1 MGREESP
8 APGTQP
14 SPGQILT
21 VRRLIIGFAFLSFF
35 FFLAAFTI
43 YKFAKSTIVEDPAK
57 KAALAAEIAPGAV
70 PPPGFDPGEAFT
82 IGMRGV
88 TYHDKDKTRLIMM
101 LENPAPK
108 QKLTLQDYR
117 AKQDAKSKALVDK
130 QSTPEMAT
138 HLGPIQVLQ
147 RQVHFPD
154 GRTKIDFLVLA
165 QNPKLP
171 NKFITIMADAP
182 VTPEED
188 GKFLADYLSH
198 LDITAW

>member
-1 MGREESP
+1 LIG
-8 APGTQP
+8 GFVLVCIFL
-14 SPGQILT
+14 GLT
-21 VRRLIIGFAFLSFF
+21 AMAYRFVKAM
-35 FFLAAFTI
+35 
-43 YKFAKSTIVEDPAK
+43 IVEDPAK
-57 KAALAAEIAPGAV
+57 KGQLAAEIAPGAL
-70 PPPGFDPGEAFT
+70 PPEGFETGDAFT

-88 TYHDKDKTRLIMM
+88 TYHEKGGQRLLML

-108 QKLTLQDYR
+108 DKAADMTGALKDFR
-117 AKQDAKSKALVDK
+117 AKQDSKSHAVVDK
-130 QSTPEMAT
+130 ETTPEMAT

-171 NKFITIMADAP
+171 NKMITIMADAP
-182 VTPEED
+182 VTAEED

-198 LDITAW
+198 LDVSPWISPPDGSGGK